1 MYMPGGGYRLNPI
14 FEMETIAMSK
24 AFPVSAEELTRER
37 LTELVQTVDSSA
49 EVEDFEI
56 TAAKYHE
63 DGSNEVSTAG
73 RIELNLKISGR
84 PNEKVVVKIAR
95 PDIFAQAIYRNE
107 VAFYTRIRPSLDI
120 ETPRAIGGEFDQAS
134 GTFGLALE
142 DLRVRGVT
150 FPTVKTAVSVEDV
163 RGFLDTLAA
172 LHARFWQSE
181 ELMGELSFVE
191 PHISGDL
198 YKLFHDPDLVPGLVT
213 NECKNEQFKREM
225 LAACNLSSSQLY
237 HDYRKLQFHQATLP
251 FTLCHGDTHIGN
263 TYLTP
268 DGRGGILDWQLMAR
282 GYFMHDLSY
291 IIITALDVATRRAN
305 DRSLID
311 YYLTQLRN
319 NGVTNAP
326 NLETAWLE
334 FRRAATWCLY
344 IGWLTTPVEN
354 YGWDINVCN
363 HVRLFTAYMDLDSKA
378 ALANVPDAPE
388 YA

>member
-1 MYMPGGGYRLNPI
+1 
-14 FEMETIAMSK
+14 MSK
-24 AFPVSAEELTRER
+24 AFPVSAAQLTRER
-37 LTELVQTVDSSA
+37 LTELVQTIDPGV
-49 EVEDFEI
+49 EVESFDI

-73 RIELNLKISGR
+73 RIELDLKLSGR
-84 PNEKVVVKIAR
+84 PSEKVVIKIAR

-142 DLRVRGVT
+142 DLRVRGVS
-150 FPTVKTAVSVEDV
+150 FPTVKTAVSVEEV
-163 RGFLDTLAA
+163 RGLLDTLAA

-181 ELMGELSFVE
+181 ELLKELSFVQ

-198 YKLFHDPDLVPGLVT
+198 YTLFHAPHLVPGLVT
-213 NECKNEQFKREM
+213 HECNHEQFKREM
-225 LAACNLSSSQLY
+225 LAACNLSSNQLY

-263 TYLTP
+263 TYLTA
-268 DGRGGILDWQLMAR
+268 DGRGGLLDWQLMAR

-291 IIITALDVATRRAN
+291 IIITALDVATRRAH
-305 DRSLID
+305 DRGLIE
-311 YYLTQLRN
+311 YYLAQLRSH
-319 NGVTNAP
+319 GVTDAP
-326 NLETAWLE
+326 SLDTAWLE

-378 ALANVPDAPE
+378 ALADVPDAPE

>member
-1 MYMPGGGYRLNPI
+1 MCIGGGGYRLNLI
-14 FEMETIAMSK
+14 FEMGTIAMSK
-24 AFPVSAEELTRER
+24 AFPVSAHQLTRER
-37 LTELVQTVDSSA
+37 LTELVQTIDPSA
-49 EVEDFEI
+49 EVERFEV

-73 RIELNLKISGR
+73 RIELNLQVAGR

-107 VAFYTRIRPSLDI
+107 VAFYTRIRPLLDI
-120 ETPRAIGGEFDQAS
+120 ETPRAIGGEFDEAS

-142 DLRVRGVT
+142 DLRVRGVA
-150 FPTVKTAVSVEDV
+150 FPTVKTAVSVAQV
-163 RGFLDTLAA
+163 RTILDTLAN

-181 ELMGELSFVE
+181 ELLGELSFVE

-198 YKLFHDPDLVPGLVT
+198 YKLFHDPGLVPWLI
-213 NECKNEQFKREM
+213 NSECRNEQFKREM
-225 LAACNLSSSQLY
+225 LAACDLSADQLY

-251 FTLCHGDTHIGN
+251 FTLCHGDTHVGN

-268 DGRGGILDWQLMAR
+268 DGRGGLLDWQLMAR

-291 IIITALDVATRRAN
+291 IIITGLDVATRRAN
-305 DRSLID
+305 DRSLIE
-311 YYLTQLRN
+311 YYLKQLRD
-319 NGVTNAP
+319 NGVTNVP
-326 NLETAWLE
+326 DVETAWLE

-378 ALANVPDAPE
+378 ALAPIPDVPA